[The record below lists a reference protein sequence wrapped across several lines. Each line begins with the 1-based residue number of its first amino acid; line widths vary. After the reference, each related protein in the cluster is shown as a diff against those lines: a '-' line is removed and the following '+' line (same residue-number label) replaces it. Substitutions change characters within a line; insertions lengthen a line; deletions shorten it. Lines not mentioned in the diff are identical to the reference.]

1 MAIQFAHNTQAQLDT
16 RNLNVYINGAQIL
29 KDVNVSIPKNK
40 ITCIIGPSG
49 CGKSTLLRTFNR
61 LNDRVEG
68 LKMNGEVN
76 LGENNILEA
85 GSSKLSE
92 VRRNIGLVPQHPCPL
107 PMSIYDNVAYGC
119 RISWHPQQKKARQHR
134 RALPESS
141 RSLGG
146 SERQT
151 EDSCF
156 QVERRSAAAP
166 LPCQKPC
173 RRTKLPPRR

>member
-76 LGENNILEA
+76 LGEIIF
-85 GSSKLSE
+85 SK
-92 VRRNIGLVPQHPCPL
+92 Q
-107 PMSIYDNVAYGC
+107 
-119 RISWHPQQKKARQHR
+119 
-134 RALPESS
+134 
-141 RSLGG
+141 
-146 SERQT
+146 
-151 EDSCF
+151 
-156 QVERRSAAAP
+156 AAASS
-166 LPCQKPC
+166 LKCAA
-173 RRTKLPPRR
+173 T